1 MSTARTGND
10 IASCFQTSSPSHQR
24 TIRGGGAGSRF
35 IRPLLL
41 GLLLMFA
48 AAACD
53 PITGT
58 GSGTPPDPSNYLKV
72 DPQSRTAVLTL
83 IAGYPASDYQ
93 FNYNGYADGQ
103 LVLKVPVGWQVTVQ
117 CANHSTINN
126 SCAVVADA
134 RATDPVDPSWTTPNP
149 REGLK
154 PGESASFVFAPQAA
168 GDYRIAS
175 LVAGSEASGM
185 WLDLRVTTTGK
196 PSVSA
201 NG

>member
-1 MSTARTGND
+1 M
-10 IASCFQTSSPSHQR
+10 
-24 TIRGGGAGSRF
+24 
-35 IRPLLL
+35 L
-41 GLLLMFA
+41 GLLLVTV
-48 AAACD
+48 AACD

-58 GSGTPPDPSNYLKV
+58 GSGTPPNPSNYLKV
-72 DPQSRTAVLTL
+72 DPQTKTAVLTL

-93 FNYNGYADGQ
+93 FNYNGYTDGQ
-103 LVLKVPVGWQVTVQ
+103 LVLEVPVGWQLTVQ

-134 RATDPVDPSWTTPNP
+134 QATAPVDPSWTTPDP
-149 REGLK
+149 QQGLK

-168 GDYRIAS
+168 AEYRIAS

-185 WLDLRVTTTGK
+185 WLDLKVTTTGK
-196 PSVSA
+196 PSVNA